1 MFRGD
6 ALPVVCDAEPDDV
19 VVALGAHTDR
29 QAVDVVRLRIAD
41 NGQGVA
47 AEHRESVFRRGESH
61 AKMAGSGFGLFFVDA
76 MVDAY
81 GGEVRIEDND
91 PGAAFVLELPPAAGT
106 GDARGAGRSE

>member
-1 MFRGD
+1 
-6 ALPVVCDAEPDDV
+6 
-19 VVALGAHTDR
+19 
-29 QAVDVVRLRIAD
+29 
-41 NGQGVA
+41 
-47 AEHRESVFRRGESH
+47 
-61 AKMAGSGFGLFFVDA
+61 